1 MKIKYIPPHLKNK
14 NKSKVYD
21 GAGYFPNLK
30 SAINY
35 QNKVKT
41 HVYHKDKVN
50 CINFLVNKIK
60 GKNKL
65 DILDFGCG
73 DGLLFKKLNLLPK
86 KYIGIDVSLHMI
98 ELSKK
103 NLTNIKNKSLIVGG
117 VDKLKKI
124 KSNSIDLFLAFNV
137 IGYLTDKEEKI
148 FFKEVRRILKKNKFF
163 ISTNGNEL
171 FDLFALNYH
180 TKVFFKKYF
189 NQKENHINLLLKKNK
204 TDKYVIAKRYNP
216 LALEEKLK
224 KIFGLTMLDISFAS
238 LHKYSPE
245 IGKILH
251 KGKKSK
257 NEYYTDFRYQQLLS
271 RDYSQNPNKLPDLEK
286 WKCLFL
292 CSIFGMLVKK

>member
-65 DILDFGCG
+65 NILDFGCG

-86 KYIGIDVSLHMI
+86 KYIGIDVSLHML

-103 NLTNIKNKSLIVGG
+103 NLSNIKNKSLIVGG

-171 FDLFALNYH
+171 FDLFALNYFSA
-180 TKVFFKKYF
+180 TW
-189 NQKENHINLLLKKNK
+189 I
-204 TDKYVIAKRYNP
+204 
-216 LALEEKLK
+216 
-224 KIFGLTMLDISFAS
+224 
-238 LHKYSPE
+238 
-245 IGKILH
+245 
-251 KGKKSK
+251 
-257 NEYYTDFRYQQLLS
+257 
-271 RDYSQNPNKLPDLEK
+271 
-286 WKCLFL
+286 
-292 CSIFGMLVKK
+292 